1 MASGDASVPCSRR
14 IGWRGSLLKGGDLR
28 PLRAR
33 FQVSMLGAWPI
44 IVCLFLDEMGK
55 KGSLLTCSKVGK
67 TWCFRFL
74 RRFFGKKVASGRKGK
89 EVSWHSIIEL
99 HRTSNL
105 GENALKGA

>member
-55 KGSLLTCSKVGK
+55 KGVFTHMLKSRQNVVLSLFKEV
-67 TWCFRFL
+67 FRQKSCI
-74 RRFFGKKVASGRKGK
+74 RPKGK
-89 EVSWHSIIEL
+89 RS
-99 HRTSNL
+99 L
-105 GENALKGA
+105 GVLS